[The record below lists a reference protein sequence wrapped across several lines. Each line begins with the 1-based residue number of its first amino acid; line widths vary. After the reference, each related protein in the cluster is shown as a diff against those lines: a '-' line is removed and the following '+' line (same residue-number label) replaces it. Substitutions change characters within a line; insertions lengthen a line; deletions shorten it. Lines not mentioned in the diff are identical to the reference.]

1 MKIARSSWKRSTM
14 YVYSRVSHS
23 KFLSHE
29 LSGWLSSLIG
39 REIGDNI
46 VDALEDGTVGDGR
59 KSQN

>member
-1 MKIARSSWKRSTM
+1 M

-59 KSQN
+59 KSQD